1 MPKVILISG
10 CKRSGKDT
18 VANRLME
25 RIRST
30 SLAHTRMCAREVA
43 STPKEEEEESSMA
56 RVEKISFADPLREIC
71 SIAFGFTPEH
81 YGDDLKEV
89 VVPHLKMSPRDA
101 LIKVGTELFR
111 KQVDPDIWVK
121 ATINKMKQ
129 SNAEYIFVTDAR
141 FHNELELV
149 KMAFPDHQTYLI
161 IRPEVIPK
169 HGIFGA
175 HETEHFAIL
184 QSHEKSYPFT
194 EIYTNHSLDDVDKC
208 VEDMFAKMM
217 M

>member
-1 MPKVILISG
+1 MPPRVILISG

-25 RIRST
+25 RMSGI
-30 SLAHTRMCAREVA
+30 C
-43 STPKEEEEESSMA
+43 
-56 RVEKISFADPLREIC
+56 EKISFADPLREIC

-89 VVPHLKMSPRDA
+89 VVPEWKMSPRDA

-121 ATINKMKQ
+121 ATIQKMKKSSAQ
-129 SNAEYIFVTDAR
+129 YIFVTDAR

-149 KMAFPDHQTYLI
+149 KSAFSDHQTYLI

-169 HGIFGA
+169 SGIFSA

-184 QSHEKSYPFT
+184 QSHQKSYPFT
-194 EIYTNHSLDDVDKC
+194 GIYTNHSLDDVEVC
-208 VEDMFAKMM
+208 VEEMFQKIMNGSI
-217 M
+217 